1 MKKSLIAIAL
11 ASTFASFGVHAA
23 QSHDTESC
31 TVIMPDGS
39 SVRATDNPVSL
50 AKFYINKYRE
60 MGNLGVYAKIINDP
74 DCSVIISL
82 AKPVVTGDLKPWIG
96 DKPTLPEIEQNMPL
110 IRDAAYSKGGTP
122 AIHVGRVEGDTLPVN
137 ASIYPANT
145 SSSGVVLTSYGPQH
159 SGSNVLNIFNQ
170 TGINDWII
178 SSSASEGLPFL
189 DEHQSGGGYY
199 HGITIDA
206 KRPFQYGELVVGASG
221 SIYKQGG
228 DLLRKL
234 DITGYSHQEY
244 AGFER
249 PYSWGIPSIRLY
261 QGGQYTRIG
270 VADIDGKQSY
280 QSIRLKFEKDFT
292 RTVGANAPANIHME
306 LSYNQGLNANGNGL
320 TVSNQVD
327 DNFHI
332 GVVDMSISQPL
343 NGWLVNA
350 AFGGQLS
357 NSRIPDQLD
366 FYLGGANRGSG
377 YYTGVDAT
385 PKGAYGGF
393 RVYTPEYRTSIKNL
407 PIVLRPFT
415 GYNSAVGEPII
426 GHSVRATSIELG
438 TQLSIDKN
446 ISAELGYARIT
457 DHQGTKEYH
466 GRVIFNIVA
475 KF

>member
-1 MKKSLIAIAL
+1 MKKSLVAIAV
-11 ASTFASFGVHAA
+11 ASLLVSFNTYAA
-23 QSHDTESC
+23 AESGSEAC

-39 SVRATDNPVSL
+39 STQATGDPVSL
-50 AKFYINKYRE
+50 AKSYIDKYRS
-60 MGNLGVYAKIINDP
+60 MGDLGVYAKIANDNG
-74 DCSVIISL
+74 CTVTVFF
-82 AKPVVTGDLKPWIG
+82 AKPVVAGKLKPWIG
-96 DKPTLPEIEQNMPL
+96 DHPTITKIEEDMPL

-122 AIHVGRVEGDTLPVN
+122 SIKVGRVNGDTVPVS
-137 ASIYPANT
+137 ADIYPADT
-145 SSSGVVLTSYGPQH
+145 SNSGVVLTSYGPQH

-199 HGITIDA
+199 HGLTIDA
-206 KRPFQYGELVVGASG
+206 KRPFQCGEFVVGASG

-244 AGFER
+244 VGFER
-249 PYSWGIPSIRLY
+249 PYSWGVPSIRLY

-292 RTVGANAPANIHME
+292 RTVGANAPATIHME
-306 LSYNQGLNANGNGL
+306 VSYNQGLNANGNGL

-393 RVYTPEYRTSIKNL
+393 RVYTPEYRTSIKNV
-407 PIVLRPFT
+407 PIVLRPFA
-415 GYNSAVGEPII
+415 GCNSAVGEPVI
-426 GHSVRATSIELG
+426 GHSVRATSFELG
-438 TQLSIDKN
+438 TQVAIDRN
-446 ISAELGYARIT
+446 ISAEVGYARIT
-457 DHQGTKEYH
+457 DHQGEKAYH
-466 GRVIFNIVA
+466 GRIIFNIVA